1 MLPVLR
7 SLGDCIAGLLRGPFA
22 NAPTA
27 ECGCLAILTVLDL
40 ALKQPH
46 VRLGKLLFEQVRGV
60 PIGGHMSKAI
70 ASSVLAVEE
79 LRWCED
85 RAKQL
90 ELGFATP
97 EAHGHESVR

>member
-1 MLPVLR
+1 MYEEISPQLVLEAVQ
-7 SLGDCIAGLLRGPFA
+7 SLIFRAQARYPNAAGVA
-22 NAPTA
+22 
-27 ECGCLAILTVLDL
+27 
-40 ALKQPH
+40 
-46 VRLGKLLFEQVRGV
+46 VRGV